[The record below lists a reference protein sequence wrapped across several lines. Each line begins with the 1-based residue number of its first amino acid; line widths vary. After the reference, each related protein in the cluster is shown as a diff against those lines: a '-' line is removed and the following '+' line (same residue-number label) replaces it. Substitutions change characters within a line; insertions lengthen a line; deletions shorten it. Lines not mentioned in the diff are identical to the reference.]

1 MPYHQIIMT
10 TREKLIQEFVANVE
24 VGAEIRISQ
33 DCATKLNA
41 AVDYDSGW
49 IGDCKFR
56 ELAEVGLYGAV
67 VNIGW
72 MECSV
77 HEFDSITQLIV
88 IDADDTSIIKHIKF

>member
-41 AVDYDSGW
+41 AVDYDCGW

-67 VNIGW
+67 VNVGW
-72 MECSV
+72 AEFSV
-77 HEFDSITQLIV
+77 YEFDSITQLIV